1 MCREGAM
8 TGDARVSFKDGA
20 GRESEAELA
29 LVSAEVLAAGR
40 PWRVFRWRQGQAHY
54 SGWYWSATTGGHVV
68 YESRLELARL
78 LIADFDPQVAV
89 IAAQPFLVTAPSG
102 GRVRRHVPDFLV
114 IGRDGGVRVVNVKPA
129 DQLAVPKVAEAL
141 AWAGEV
147 FAARGWE
154 HEIWSGAAPV
164 LLSNVRFLAGYRYAD
179 RVDASLT
186 DVIAR
191 DAPSGATIGEL
202 EQGWPNRPGDAR
214 AAVLHLLWRGVFRG
228 DLMVPLSSATRVA
241 RAA

>member
-1 MCREGAM
+1 MA
-8 TGDARVSFKDGA
+8 GDARVSFKDAA
-20 GRESEAELA
+20 GRESEAGLA
-29 LVSAEVLAAGR
+29 LVSAEVLATGQ
-40 PWRVFRWRQGQAHY
+40 PWRVFRWHRGQAHY

-78 LIADFDPQVAV
+78 LLADFDPEVAKV
-89 IAAQPFLVTAPSG
+89 AAQPFLVTAPSG

-129 DQLAVPKVAEAL
+129 DQLKVPKVADAL

-147 FAARGWE
+147 FAARGWQ
-154 HEIWSGAAPV
+154 HEIWSGAEPV
-164 LLSNVRFLAGYRYAD
+164 LLANVRFLAGYRFAD

-186 DVIAR
+186 EVIAR

-202 EQGWPNRPGDAR
+202 EQGWPDSADDAR
-214 AAVLHLLWRGVFRG
+214 AAVLHLLWRGVFRT
-228 DLMVPLSSATRVA
+228 DLMMPLSSATRLE

>member
-1 MCREGAM
+1 MA
-8 TGDARVSFKDGA
+8 GDARVSFRDAA
-20 GRESEAELA
+20 GRESEAGLA

-40 PWRVFRWRQGQAHY
+40 PWRVFRWRRGQAHY

-78 LIADFDPQVAV
+78 LLADFDPRVAV
-89 IAAQPFLVTAPSG
+89 IAAQPFLVTAPWG

-114 IGRDGGVRVVNVKPA
+114 ISREGGVRVVNVKPA
-129 DQLAVPKVAEAL
+129 DQLMLPKVADAL

-154 HEIWSGAAPV
+154 HEIWSGEDPV
-164 LLSNVRFLAGYRYAD
+164 LLANIRFLAGYRFAD

-186 DVIAR
+186 DAVAR
-191 DAPSGATIGEL
+191 QAASGATIGEL
-202 EQGWPNRPGDAR
+202 ERGWPERAGDVR
-214 AAVLHLLWRGVFRG
+214 AVVLHLLWRGVFRA
-228 DLMVPLSSATRVA
+228 DLMVPLSSATRLE